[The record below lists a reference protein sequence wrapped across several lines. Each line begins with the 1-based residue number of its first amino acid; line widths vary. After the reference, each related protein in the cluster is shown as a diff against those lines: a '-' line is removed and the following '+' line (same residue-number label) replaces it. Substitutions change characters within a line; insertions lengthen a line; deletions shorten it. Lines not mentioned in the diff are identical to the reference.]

1 MKEEKQA
8 FMKLPGF
15 WRVVK
20 VGLPL
25 QKGLE
30 LRAETDTGSGSGATE
45 SPARA
50 LSAEKT
56 DSGWPP
62 ALSDKPSF
70 SGHFSSDAKS
80 TGWLSVKSARECG
93 QRHKINWLAVR
104 KICPRMRA

>member
-1 MKEEKQA
+1 MN
-8 FMKLPGF
+8 LSGF
-15 WRVVK
+15 GRVVK

-70 SGHFSSDAKS
+70 SGRFPAIS
-80 TGWLSVKSARECG
+80 E
-93 QRHKINWLAVR
+93 INNLCVSKR
-104 KICPRMRA
+104 RLKKRPC